1 MSSGSAASSTLVAI
15 GLTWRPAIDVD
26 GRNIPNISSI
36 GRIALLGKTFTSCA
50 NVGKSEP
57 TAGT

>member
-1 MSSGSAASSTLVAI
+1 MSCGSSASSATDAFILA
-15 GLTWRPAIDVD
+15 WRPADDVD

-50 NVGKSEP
+50 KVGNSKP
-57 TAGT
+57 TAGI